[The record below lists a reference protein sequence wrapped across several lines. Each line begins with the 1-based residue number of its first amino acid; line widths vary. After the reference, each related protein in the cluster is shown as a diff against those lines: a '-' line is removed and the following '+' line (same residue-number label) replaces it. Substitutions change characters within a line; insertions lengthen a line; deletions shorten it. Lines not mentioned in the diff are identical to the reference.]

1 MNITPQTPRPRPPRN
16 QRGSRLSWLFFLLIL
31 ARPLWGIV
39 RSLVGPQVTNQQLG
53 LVIGGVVLAGV
64 VVMLITRGASRFG
77 SGDQALSMPNQPVRD
92 FRPQAGR
99 DMTWTA
105 PPPSSYQGQTPH
117 FEPVITGNVVLVGVI
132 LAAVIAGGLALIWLV
147 S

>member
-31 ARPLWGIV
+31 ARPLWGII
-39 RSLVGPQVTNQQLG
+39 RSLVGPQVTNQQLA
-53 LVIGGVVLAGV
+53 LAIGGVVLAGI

-77 SGDQALSMPNQPVRD
+77 SGDQTLSMPSQPVRD
-92 FRPQAGR
+92 FRPPTGR
-99 DMTWTA
+99 NVTWTA
-105 PPPSSYQGQTPH
+105 PRPGYQGQAPR
-117 FEPVITGNVVLVGVI
+117 FEPVITSQVVLVGMV
-132 LAAVIAGGLALIWLV
+132 LGAVIAGGLALIWFV